1 MHFNYKWL
9 RIVLHFECPLGSIC
23 IPHDQFR
30 DIFNYRT
37 IVCFSMSDF
46 IKVLNNFFHYWYR
59 ETDYMY
65 SKKCYEF
72 DHMVLSLRAIKI
84 VYNSKKKFD
93 IILPSDIPIEES
105 SLSDPRQREGRM
117 VLILNSWLNLIE
129 SRQEPSQYNLNRKAC
144 ILLLFSQNLLM
155 AGFNFQ
161 CIEILFI

>member
-1 MHFNYKWL
+1 
-9 RIVLHFECPLGSIC
+9 
-23 IPHDQFR
+23 
-30 DIFNYRT
+30 
-37 IVCFSMSDF
+37 
-46 IKVLNNFFHYWYR
+46 
-59 ETDYMY
+59 MY
-65 SKKCYEF
+65 SKKCHEF
-72 DHMVLSLRAIKI
+72 DHMVLSLRAIEI

-93 IILPSDIPIEES
+93 TILPSDIPIEESS

-117 VLILNSWLNLIE
+117 VLILNSWLKLIE